1 MNLIFDW
8 IFAQYQVVPTHL
20 IYVEVIGVFFG
31 LISVIFSKNRNIW
44 VYPTGII
51 NTVLFVYLLWEGR
64 LFGDMLINAYYTIMS
79 IYGWILWAKNSKDAI
94 HVEISQM
101 NSYDRKIMVVLSL
114 LSWFF
119 VMGVY
124 YFKPYINNHFS
135 WEGIELGFY
144 HFVWTDW
151 VDATTTAIFLV
162 GMWLMARRKIENWIF
177 WIIGNVISIPLYMYK
192 NLNLTALQYL
202 VFTII
207 AILAYQEW
215 KKNLYKPQAL
225 ASE

>member
-1 MNLIFDW
+1 MNLIIDW
-8 IFAQYQVVPTHL
+8 IFAQYQGVPTHL

-177 WIIGNVISIPLYMYK
+177 WIIGNLISIPLYMYK
-192 NLNLTALQYL
+192 NLILTALQYL

>member
-8 IFAQYQVVPTHL
+8 ISAQYQGVPTHL

-101 NSYDRKIMVVLSL
+101 NSYDTKIMVVLSL

-192 NLNLTALQYL
+192 NLILTALQYL

>member
-1 MNLIFDW
+1 
-8 IFAQYQVVPTHL
+8 
-20 IYVEVIGVFFG
+20 
-31 LISVIFSKNRNIW
+31 
-44 VYPTGII
+44 
-51 NTVLFVYLLWEGR
+51 
-64 LFGDMLINAYYTIMS
+64 MLINAYYTIMS
-79 IYGWILWAKNSKDAI
+79 IYGWILWAKHSKDAI

-151 VDATTTAIFLV
+151 VYDTTTAIFLV

-192 NLNLTALQYL
+192 NLILTALQYL